1 MTDDKTPLLE
11 PLEDDIAELMKQ
23 EQWRTGPDDA
33 AANRVY
39 ASVVGTL
46 GLPIDGSQGPD
57 GSDGSGGADNPGI
70 PSEGNGAGA
79 GGEGAASSGGVGHAL
94 TGKGMTGF
102 LVSAM
107 VTMVAAGVGGLAV
120 YHSMDTRGES
130 KDRAPQPAPDDAPLQ
145 AEPPIGDVPR
155 PAPSS
160 GLDGEAIPEA
170 TSGQDSLKEDQKTPA
185 TGVNRKVDRRAK
197 APPGDATERLAQER
211 RIIDAARSALAE
223 GDVGGALGALQQHR
237 RRFEKGMFVEERDAL
252 TIMALA
258 KRGRNEQADA
268 QADRFNQRYPN
279 SLFRDAIRAAL
290 RSTEP

>member
-1 MTDDKTPLLE
+1 MRDDKTPLLE
-11 PLEDDIAELMKQ
+11 PLEDEIAGLVMQ
-23 EQWRTGPDDA
+23 EQSRAGPDDA

-39 ASVVGTL
+39 ARVAGTL

-57 GSDGSGGADNPGI
+57 GSDGSGGEDNPGI

-79 GGEGAASSGGVGHAL
+79 GGEGTASSGGLGHAL

-102 LVSAM
+102 LVPAM

-120 YHSMDTRGES
+120 YHSMDKRS
-130 KDRAPQPAPDDAPLQ
+130 DSRDRALLPTPDDSPMQ
-145 AEPPIGDVPR
+145 TEPPIDDVPR
-155 PAPSS
+155 PAPSP
-160 GLDGEAIPEA
+160 GLDGEVIPDA
-170 TSGQDSLKEDQKTPA
+170 PSGQDSLEEDRNTPVGGA
-185 TGVNRKVDRRAK
+185 NRKVDRRAK
-197 APPGDATERLAQER
+197 ASPGDATEQLARER

-258 KRGRNEQADA
+258 KRGRNEQAAA
-268 QADRFNQRYPN
+268 QAERFNRRYPN
-279 SLFRDAIRAAL
+279 SLFRGAIRAAL